1 MPDVTALSLL
11 LLPARQALLWCGLVM
26 VLTGVLWMVIAVTHV
41 TRQRQIFRHPPFTG
55 RLLRG
60 DVSLWCGMGLV
71 MVWLMLAGGF
81 SEWLRGFTPS
91 LPGALLQAGVLLVA
105 VVVLVNTVRH
115 ACAFCGARLLCSV
128 LAALMLLRLIWI
140 FT

>member
-1 MPDVTALSLL
+1 MPEAALNLM
-11 LLPARQALLWCGLVM
+11 LLPARQTLLWCGLAT
-26 VLTGVLWMVIAVTHV
+26 VLTGLLWMIIAVTRV
-41 TRQRQIFRHPPFTG
+41 SRRRQIFHHPPLTG

-60 DVSLWCGMGLV
+60 DVPLWCGMGGV
-71 MVWLMLAGGF
+71 MVWLVLAGGF
-81 SEWLRGFTPS
+81 SEWLRWGTPS
-91 LPGALLQAGVLLVA
+91 LPGTLLQAGVLLVA

-115 ACAFCGARLLCSV
+115 ACAFCGIRLFCSV